1 MAKWSFAVLVFL
13 SAGAQ
18 ANGLAQHADGC
29 VAVNEI
35 IYQEV
40 TASAWGMTGADL
52 VATNF
57 REPRAVVCT
66 STMQA
71 ARAALK
77 RELPDVSD
85 RLPLVGGFLSD
96 GAARTGAELV
106 QDN

>member
-1 MAKWSFAVLVFL
+1 MAKWSFAVLVVL

-18 ANGLAQHADGC
+18 ANGLAQRADGC
-29 VAVNEI
+29 VVVNEI

-40 TASAWGMTGADL
+40 TASGWGMTGADL

-66 STMQA
+66 STLPA
-71 ARAALK
+71 ARAALTRK
-77 RELPDVSD
+77 LPDVSD
-85 RLPLVGGFLSD
+85 RLPRVGGFSSD
-96 GAARTGAELV
+96 GAARTVPELI